1 MMKLQ
6 QIALGIMVI
15 LLTSSL
21 RAQVDYDKYPK
32 ASSTYYLQDV
42 YLYQDGELQSDLTNV
57 VIVDGFIKD
66 IGQRI
71 KQPSGAIA
79 LKYDSMYVYP
89 AFIDVL
95 SHPIKA
101 EESKEKSKVKFPG
114 LPPDAVAGIT
124 PQLEVAKVLKTD
136 GANFDKM
143 RSNGFGISH
152 VALDKGMLPGNT
164 NITLLT
170 SDPDHYFITDQ
181 THQVFQFKG
190 AGGYYPN
197 TIIGVMAKFR
207 DLYRN
212 AELYSTNQGRYKS
225 NSSGAQLPS
234 TSLAVEALIPMTKR
248 QQMTFVKTNKK
259 LNNLRAIQLQ
269 KELGFDAVL
278 VNPVDIIGIESEI
291 ADSRLPIALST
302 ALPKEVKEPKRV
314 KDSIYSVA
322 DLEVLEFKERQY
334 KAYLGRLNLA
344 KTAIQANIPVAFA
357 LLGDD
362 GSDVK
367 KTLTTLIENGLTEAQ
382 AIEALTVTPAR
393 LLKIDNIA
401 GTIKTD
407 KLSNLMITNLPYFDE
422 KSQIRAVIVGKEVHT
437 YEEKKKDKKSSSEKI
452 NPVGK
457 WAFELD
463 SPDGSNSGKIVIEED
478 GSSYTVTL
486 SQDEDPD
493 DTEVIDN
500 VTLENNTMEV
510 EFQINEGSFSAN
522 VEVTLNF
529 IDAETVEGSV
539 KYGDFGTFALTGSK
553 LSTPE

>member
-1 MMKLQ
+1 MTKFNRIVGVLLLAAISVSLQ
-6 QIALGIMVI
+6 
-15 LLTSSL
+15 
-21 RAQVDYDKYPK
+21 AQVDYDKYPK
-32 ASSTYYLQDV
+32 ASSTYYIQDV
-42 YLYQDGELQSDLTNV
+42 YLYQDGQLKDDLTN
-57 VIVDGFIKD
+57 IVLKDGFIKEV
-66 IGQRI
+66 GRRA
-71 KQPSGAIA
+71 KQPDGATV
-79 LKYDSMYVYP
+79 LKFDSMYVYP

-124 PQLEVAKVLKTD
+124 PQLEIAKVLKTD

-143 RSNGFGISH
+143 RSNGFGISQ
-152 VALDKGMLPGNT
+152 VALDNGMLPGNT
-164 NITLLT
+164 NITQLT
-170 SDPDHYFITDQ
+170 SESDDYFITDQ
-181 THQVFQFKG
+181 TNQVFQFKG

-212 AELYSTNQGRYKS
+212 AERYSANQGRYQS
-225 NSSGAQLPS
+225 NSSGATLPS
-234 TSLAVEALIPMTKR
+234 TSLAVEALVPMTKR
-248 QQMTFVKTNKK
+248 QQTTFVKTNKK

-278 VNPVDIIGIESEI
+278 VNPVDITGIESEI
-291 ADSRLPIALST
+291 KDSRLPIALST
-302 ALPKEVKEPKRV
+302 
-314 KDSIYSVA
+314 
-322 DLEVLEFKERQY
+322 
-334 KAYLGRLNLA
+334 YLGRLNLA
-344 KTAIQANIPVAFA
+344 KAAVEVDIPVAFA
-357 LLGDD
+357 LMGDD

-382 AIEALTVTPAR
+382 AMDALTTTPAK

-401 GTIKTD
+401 GSIKSG
-407 KLSNLMITNLPYFDE
+407 KLSNLMITNKPYFEE

-437 YEEKKKDKKSSSEKI
+437 YEEKKKSKKSSGEAI

-457 WAFELD
+457 WEFELD
-463 SPDGSNSGKIVIEED
+463 SPDGANRGKIVIEED

-500 VTLENNTMEV
+500 VTLEDNTMEV

-539 KYGDFGTFALTGSK
+539 KYGDFGTFPLKGSK
-553 LSTPE
+553 LSSPE

>member
-1 MMKLQ
+1 MTKFNRIVGVLLLAAISVSLQ
-6 QIALGIMVI
+6 
-15 LLTSSL
+15 
-21 RAQVDYDKYPK
+21 AQVDYDKYPK
-32 ASSTYYLQDV
+32 ASSTYYIQDV
-42 YLYQDGELQSDLTNV
+42 YLYQDGQLKDDLTN
-57 VIVDGFIKD
+57 IVLKDGFIKEV
-66 IGQRI
+66 GRRA
-71 KQPSGAIA
+71 KQPDGATV
-79 LKYDSMYVYP
+79 LKFDSMYVYP

-124 PQLEVAKVLKTD
+124 PQLEIAKVLKTD

-143 RSNGFGISH
+143 RSNGFGISQ
-152 VALDKGMLPGNT
+152 VALDNGMLPGNT
-164 NITLLT
+164 NITQLT
-170 SDPDHYFITDQ
+170 SESDDYFITDQ
-181 THQVFQFKG
+181 TNQVFQFKG

-212 AELYSTNQGRYKS
+212 AERYSANQGRYQS
-225 NSSGAQLPS
+225 NSSGATLPS
-234 TSLAVEALIPMTKR
+234 TSLAVEALVPMTKR
-248 QQMTFVKTNKK
+248 QQTTFVKTNKK

-278 VNPVDIIGIESEI
+278 VNPVDITGIESEI
-291 ADSRLPIALST
+291 KDSRLPIALST
-302 ALPKEVKEPKRV
+302 SLPKEVEEPKRV
-314 KDSIYSVA
+314 KDSIYSEA
-322 DLEVLEFKERQY
+322 DLEILEFKERQHA
-334 KAYLGRLNLA
+334 AYLGRLNLA
-344 KTAIQANIPVAFA
+344 KAAVEVDIPVAFA
-357 LLGDD
+357 LMGDD

-382 AIEALTVTPAR
+382 AMDALTTTPAK

-401 GTIKTD
+401 GSIKSG
-407 KLSNLMITNLPYFDE
+407 KLSNLMITNKPYFEE

-437 YEEKKKDKKSSSEKI
+437 YEEKKKSKKSSGEAI

-457 WAFELD
+457 WEFELD
-463 SPDGSNSGKIVIEED
+463 SPDGANRGKIVIEED

-500 VTLENNTMEV
+500 VTLEDNTMEV

-539 KYGDFGTFALTGSK
+539 KYGDFGTFPLKGSK
-553 LSTPE
+553 LSSPE